1 MKKLINRVQNNTILT
16 IIFALLIG
24 LSVNFLNKYLLKI
37 TSSFFELDKNT
48 EGIIYKIYM
57 IISAIIVILIIN
69 NGSLKNFGF
78 RKPNKTN
85 YLKMIGITIGI
96 TLASMMIGG
105 MLFMGILNT
114 LFPPENTTQFPEPK
128 SIIDMIIRVWIF
140 SSIAEEVFVRGLF
153 QGILDPLK
161 TKKFL
166 RLSLPVILSGLFF
179 GLIHLSLLNSG
190 YGHWFVST
198 IVFSAT
204 VMGLLAAYYREKSE
218 SLIPPI
224 IVHFTANVVGFVIPS
239 ILMNFMPS

>member
-1 MKKLINRVQNNTILT
+1 MKKLINTIHNNTILT
-16 IIFALLIG
+16 IPFAILIG

-37 TSSFFELDKNT
+37 TSSIFDLDKNT

-57 IISAIIVILIIN
+57 IISALIFILIIN

-96 TLASMMIGG
+96 TIASMITGSV
-105 MLFMGILNT
+105 LFMGILNT
-114 LFPPENTTQFPEPK
+114 LFPPENTTQFPESK
-128 SIIDMIIRVWIF
+128 SIINMVIKVWIF

-190 YGHWFVST
+190 YGHWFVGT

-204 VMGLLAAYYREKSE
+204 IMGLLAAYYREKSE

-224 IVHFTANVVGFVIPS
+224 IIHFTANVIGFVIPS
-239 ILMNFMPS
+239 ILMHFMSM